1 MCHLVERRIESTIV
15 FTAKIDDV
23 KSVLAQFCIEVHTL
37 HLRMQLQSLPNN
49 ITRNI
54 RGLQLPRIRHG
65 LPMNEHLQSW
75 ELIYVVNL
83 ADVIRHGIDLRYHQ
97 VLLLENLCC
106 LRIYGG

>member
-15 FTAKIDDV
+15 FIAKIDDV

-37 HLRMQLQSLPNN
+37 HFRMQLQSLPNN

-65 LPMNEHLQSW
+65 LPMNEHLQSR
-75 ELIYVVNL
+75 ELVDMVHL

-97 VLLLENLCC
+97 ILLLKYLCC
-106 LRIYGG
+106 FGVYGG